1 MFRSH
6 FKIAWRNL
14 IKNKGYAAINIT
26 GLAVGVCCF
35 ILIALFVRH
44 EFSFDKFHANADRIY
59 RVWQYENYGPKED
72 FLNTTTPV
80 SMVNVL
86 RDKYPEIED
95 GSRVFRFNSLVKR
108 NESESEFNEA
118 IRAVDPSFFQ
128 IFDFDIIAG
137 NSEMPLATSNA
148 IVLTQSAASKYF
160 GKEDPLGKSLLL
172 EFNDEVQVYEVSAV
186 AADPPLA
193 SSIQFELLVSLANE
207 ALFFGDRV
215 RTSWFNVVVESYLLL
230 GPEMSAKQLEAKFPA
245 VIKQYLG
252 DNYEEGTFFLHL
264 QPMTEIHHDTTLPA
278 GLEPISNPRYAYVL
292 ATIGFLVLL
301 LACINFVTL
310 AVGRSFSRA
319 TEVGVRKALG
329 AFRKQIVY
337 QFWGEALLITLM
349 AVIFG
354 IFLAFV
360 SQDTFNALTGR
371 QLVIDF
377 DLNFLIITLVL
388 VVFIALIAGIYP
400 SIVLSRFNPIQVLRR
415 KKGKAASMGF
425 LGKSLVIMQ
434 FVASIVML
442 IGTLVIGKQI
452 DYLVGKDLGY
462 KKDALVIVPT
472 NMSGEEADEFA
483 DLYVEELK
491 KQSLVSDA
499 SRSLYSFIENGWV
512 DVGFTDAKN
521 TYREFAFNLVDANFL
536 KTHGIPIAEGRD
548 FIAASVSDAQN
559 GVLVNETFVKEFGLE
574 NPIGATYDKFD
585 VKILGIVKDFNFLS
599 LNNAIDPLLIAINPT
614 PIFAHAE
621 NVETLYTPQP
631 RVSVKLNSVNMSSS
645 IATLKNTWEKINP
658 TQEFEY
664 SFLDEALMVQYQNE
678 LRSKSIVNIASILS
692 FFIACMGLFG
702 LATLNVA
709 RRTAE
714 IGIRKVMGA
723 GVMNIVGMI
732 SLDFI
737 KLVLIALLLAFPIA
751 WWAMDQWLQSF
762 AYSIGISWWLFV
774 IAAVIV
780 IGITLV
786 TVSFQSVRASLLNPV
801 NSLRTE

>member
-1 MFRSH
+1 MFSSYL
-6 FKIAWRNL
+6 KIAWRN
-14 IKNKGYAAINIT
+14 IVKNKGYAAINIA

-35 ILIALFVRH
+35 ILIALFVKH
-44 EFSFDKFHANADRIY
+44 EFSYDKFHANADRIY

-86 RDKYPEIED
+86 RENFPEIEN

-108 NESESEFNEA
+108 NESEFNES
-118 IRAVDPSFFQ
+118 IRAVDPSFFE
-128 IFDFDIIAG
+128 IFDFDIVAG
-137 NSEMPLATSNA
+137 NSEKPLATANA
-148 IVLTQSAASKYF
+148 IVLTQSAATKYF
-160 GKEDPLGKSLLL
+160 GNEDPLGKSLSL
-172 EFNDEVQVYEVSAV
+172 EFNDEVRVYEVSAI
-186 AADPPLA
+186 AADPPQA
-193 SSIQFELLVSLANE
+193 SSIQFQLLVSLANE
-207 ALFFGDRV
+207 ALFFGERI
-215 RTSWFNVVVESYLLL
+215 RTSWFNVPVESYLLL
-230 GPEMSAKQLEAKFPA
+230 GPEMSATQLEAKFPA
-245 VIKQYLG
+245 TIKQYLG
-252 DNYEEGTFFLHL
+252 DNYEEDTFFLHL
-264 QPMTEIHHDTTLPA
+264 QPMTAIHHDTSLPA
-278 GLEPISNPRYAYVL
+278 GIEPISNPRYAYVL

-329 AFRKQIVY
+329 AFRKQIVH

-349 AVIFG
+349 AVTFG
-354 IFLAFV
+354 VLLAFLF
-360 SQDTFNALTGR
+360 QDTFNSLTGKE
-371 QLVIDF
+371 L
-377 DLNFLIITLVL
+377 LITLDLSFWVITLIL

-415 KKGKAASMGF
+415 KKGKGASMGF
-425 LGKSLVIMQ
+425 LGKSLVITQ

-442 IGTLVIGKQI
+442 IGTLVIGRQI
-452 DYLVGKDLGY
+452 DYLVTKDLGY
-462 KKDALVIVPT
+462 KQDAIVVVPT

-483 DLYVEELK
+483 DLYVAELK
-491 KQSLVSDA
+491 KQPLVSDA
-499 SRSLYSFIENGWV
+499 SRSLYSFMENGWV
-512 DVGFTDAKN
+512 DAGFTDATN
-521 TYREFAFNLVDANFL
+521 TYREFAFNLIDPNFL
-536 KTHGIPIAEGRD
+536 KTHGIPIVEGRD
-548 FIAASVSDAQN
+548 FISGSESDAQN

-574 NPIGATYDKFD
+574 NPIGVTYDKFN
-585 VKILGIVKDFNFLS
+585 VKILGVVKDFNFLS
-599 LNNAIDPLLIAINPT
+599 LNNTIDPLLMAINPT
-614 PIFAHAE
+614 PILTHAE
-621 NVETLYTPQP
+621 NLETQYTAQP
-631 RVSVKLNSVNMSSS
+631 RVSVKLNTEDLSSS
-645 IATLKNTWEKINP
+645 ISTLKSSWEKINP

-762 AYSIGISWWLFV
+762 AYSTGISWWIFV
-774 IAAVIV
+774 IAGIIV
-780 IGITLV
+780 IGITLI
-786 TVSFQSVRASLLNPV
+786 TVSFQSIRASLINPV
-801 NSLRTE
+801 ISLRTE